1 MKRYENAIIKKRR
14 GTRAKPE
21 HKYKGTT
28 LYAKIPHNEQDLW
41 VVTQYG
47 DRLDLIAN
55 QFYGDKSLW
64 WYIAR
69 ANGLKVNKVAIGT
82 ILRIPITTEFARTR

>member
-1 MKRYENAIIKKRR
+1 MKRYENSKILKKY
-14 GTRAKPE
+14 GTKSKPE
-21 HKYKGTT
+21 HKHKSTT
-28 LYAKIPHNEQDLW
+28 LYSKIPHREEDLW

-64 WYIAR
+64 WYIAK

>member
-1 MKRYENAIIKKRR
+1 MKRYSHSMIKQRE
-14 GTRAKPE
+14 GTRKKPK
-21 HKYKGTT
+21 HKYQSTT
-28 LYAKIPHNEQDLW
+28 LYNSIPHKEEDIW

-64 WYIAR
+64 WYIAK

-82 ILRIPITTEFARTR
+82 ILRVPVTTEFARTR

>member
-1 MKRYENAIIKKRR
+1 MKRYENSKILKKY
-14 GTRAKPE
+14 GTKSKPE
-21 HKYKGTT
+21 HKHKSTT
-28 LYAKIPHNEQDLW
+28 LYSKIPHREEDLW

-64 WYIAR
+64 WYIAK
-69 ANGLKVNKVAIGT
+69 ANHMNFMNIEPGKI
-82 ILRIPITTEFARTR
+82 IRIPAHQPHTPS